1 MAKQAAAAV
10 SYAPHWRDMII
21 DFKFREYPGLHRF
34 FAELLKAD
42 PAAQALITDA
52 AFVLPV
58 PLATERLRE
67 RGFNQSALLAKYLA
81 PGRVSHQTLWRLRH
95 TAPQAGLDRALRLR
109 NLQHSMAVNPSMS
122 QAIRGSHVLLIDDV
136 MTTGS
141 TLKAC
146 TEALLEAGAK
156 EVNCLVFARADA
168 DSRSQ

>member
-1 MAKQAAAAV
+1 
-10 SYAPHWRDMII
+10 MII

-34 FAELLKAD
+34 FAELLKED
-42 PAAQALITDA
+42 PAAQALIADA

>member
-1 MAKQAAAAV
+1 
-10 SYAPHWRDMII
+10 MII

-34 FAELLKAD
+34 FAKLLMAD
-42 PAAQALITDA
+42 PAAQALIADA

-58 PLATERLRE
+58 PLAAERLRE
-67 RGFNQSALLAKYLA
+67 RGFNQSALLAGYLA
-81 PGRVSHQTLWRLRH
+81 PGRVSQQILWRLRH
-95 TAPQAGLDRALRLR
+95 TAPQAGLDRTLRQLNLR
-109 NLQHSMAVNPSMS
+109 YSMAVNPSMS
-122 QAIRGSHVLLIDDV
+122 QAIRGSRVLLVDDV

-156 EVNCLVFARADA
+156 EVNCLVFARAEA

>member
-1 MAKQAAAAV
+1 
-10 SYAPHWRDMII
+10 MII

-42 PAAQALITDA
+42 PAAQALIADA
-52 AFVLPV
+52 GFVLPV
-58 PLATERLRE
+58 PLAAERLRE
-67 RGFNQSALLAKYLA
+67 RGFNQSALLAKYLT
-81 PGRVSHQTLWRLRH
+81 PRRMNQQILWRLRH
-95 TAPQAGLDRALRLR
+95 TASQAGLDRTLRLR

-122 QAIRGSHVLLIDDV
+122 QAIRGSRVLLVDDV

-141 TLKAC
+141 TLTAC
-146 TEALLEAGAK
+146 AQALLQAGAK

>member
-1 MAKQAAAAV
+1 
-10 SYAPHWRDMII
+10 
-21 DFKFREYPGLHRF
+21 
-34 FAELLKAD
+34 
-42 PAAQALITDA
+42 
-52 AFVLPV
+52 V

-95 TAPQAGLDRALRLR
+95 TAPHAGLDRALRLR

-122 QAIRGSHVLLIDDV
+122 QAIRGSRVLLIDDV

>member
-1 MAKQAAAAV
+1 
-10 SYAPHWRDMII
+10 MII
-21 DFKFREYPGLHRF
+21 DFKFRDYPGLHRF

-42 PAAQALITDA
+42 PVAQALIADA
-52 AFVLPV
+52 GFVLPV
-58 PLATERLRE
+58 PLAAERLRE

-81 PGRVSHQTLWRLRH
+81 PGRMNQQILWRLRH
-95 TAPQAGLDRALRLR
+95 TAPQAGLDRTLRLR

-122 QAIRGSHVLLIDDV
+122 QAIRGSRVLLVDDV

-156 EVNCLVFARADA
+156 EVNCLVLARADA

>member
-1 MAKQAAAAV
+1 
-10 SYAPHWRDMII
+10 MII

-42 PAAQALITDA
+42 PVAQALIADA
-52 AFVLPV
+52 GFVLPV
-58 PLATERLRE
+58 PLAAERLRE

-81 PGRVSHQTLWRLRH
+81 PGRMNQQILWRLRH
-95 TAPQAGLDRALRLR
+95 TAPQAGLDRTLRLR

-122 QAIRGSHVLLIDDV
+122 QAIRGSRVLLVDDV

-156 EVNCLVFARADA
+156 EVNCLVLARAA
-168 DSRSQ
+168 PDSGTQ

>member
-1 MAKQAAAAV
+1 
-10 SYAPHWRDMII
+10 MII

-34 FAELLKAD
+34 FAELLKED
-42 PAAQALITDA
+42 PAAQALIADA

-122 QAIRGSHVLLIDDV
+122 QAFRGSHVLLIDDV